1 LASSNLKLFFKN
13 SNKVILS
20 FSFGLI
26 SVLIASFFATLIF
39 KGKIKEVEIITAMM
53 VGCYSGGVANMAS
66 IGEALNVSTEIFGIL
81 SLYDVILGGA
91 YLLFVFT
98 IAQRVFTLVLP
109 RYKFLEDIKED
120 DDLENSTFSK
130 LDLKKKSVEVIKSLV
145 LGIILTAISV
155 GISFLYFGSINA
167 PTIIISLTFMGTL
180 VSLIPSINKM
190 KANFQ
195 TGDFLLLSFGLAM
208 GILSDFSNFSLESI
222 NIFVFMALIL
232 YGSLII
238 HLFFAKLFKIDTDT
252 FIITSS
258 AAIMSPPFIPAIAAS
273 IKNRQIIL
281 AGLSTGIMGMA
292 LGNLL
297 GILMYQILILL

>member
-1 LASSNLKLFFKN
+1 
-13 SNKVILS
+13 
-20 FSFGLI
+20 
-26 SVLIASFFATLIF
+26 
-39 KGKIKEVEIITAMM
+39 
-53 VGCYSGGVANMAS
+53 
-66 IGEALNVSTEIFGIL
+66 
-81 SLYDVILGGA
+81 
-91 YLLFVFT
+91 
-98 IAQRVFTLVLP
+98 
-109 RYKFLEDIKED
+109 LEDIKED